1 MSSVGG
7 VQFNQ
12 PRNDF
17 DEEQAYQRHLSYLRT
32 QNKNSQ
38 GFQQSLRQIALGNE
52 PTATAPKTAV
62 EILGDEAEVNRRV
75 QSIIA
80 SIFPD
85 KNREV
90 YNVASGE
97 TLEAF
102 DKRARTTNWLMN
114 VLPANLKEL
123 LLTEEPN
130 ILGELKQKKLITPDT
145 FVTFLQHYSRAF
157 RESGGTSKY
166 QTNERVVSQM
176 RALFATLPTH
186 QVVNDLTHLLI
197 QEVRHAGVP
206 RGLQR
211 DIDDIVAKLTLL
223 ERIIPSQED
232 FNAIKRAVEQGNQD
246 ILGATATFSIMQ
258 TGTIM
263 ERIEL
268 LLSQVSPT
276 NAELQHELNVLQ
288 HLIDSSTSYKDAVG
302 RNTIAEVAEIQ
313 KIVEQL
319 QEDLGEVRE
328 DKLAE
333 IQDLL
338 ASIKGDTSSS
348 RAFTEAL
355 GSDSI
360 KELTKQFAKELRD
373 KEKLQTGK
381 ARLSQKQEDAIRK
394 QAEIMA
400 LQKVKDSTR
409 QPTIME
415 SFGMSGDE
423 VAKGDQLPAFSSS
436 SSMGTT
442 QVEKWIGKSAK
453 ATTDDKTTEMG
464 GVGLSGF
471 ARKRID
477 PRYARVVGRGLT
489 LTEEPKKFYEF
500 GKYMLSMPHLQNNV
514 LKVKYLHNGGE
525 VPSFKSTKIS
535 SDMTD
540 FLEDLC
546 ENGKMNERQLNKL
559 SSQEKRVFSKL
570 INQSGLYGQ
579 LKVRLLKN
587 PDEEK
592 EEERFELIKGEFI
605 SGNDNPVIIKELKH
619 LIIKFMT
626 EGRIPKNQ
634 GNDLLFQLSI

>member
-75 QSIIA
+75 QSIIS

-114 VLPANLKEL
+114 VLPPNLKEL

-130 ILGELKQKKLITPDT
+130 ILAELKGKKLITPDT

-166 QTNERVVSQM
+166 QTNERVISQM
-176 RALFATLPTH
+176 RALFATLPTN
-186 QVVNDLTHLLI
+186 QVVNDLTRILI
-197 QEVRHAGVP
+197 DEVRNAGVP
-206 RGLQR
+206 RALQR
-211 DIDDIVAKLTLL
+211 DIDDVIAKLSLL
-223 ERIIPSQED
+223 ERIIPSVED
-232 FNAIKRAVEQGNQD
+232 FNAIKRAIERGNQD
-246 ILGATATFSIMQ
+246 VLGATENFSRMQ

-263 ERIEL
+263 ERLEL
-268 LLSQVSPT
+268 LLSQVSPS
-276 NAELQHELNVLQ
+276 NAELQHELQVLQ

-333 IQDLL
+333 IMGLL
-338 ASIKGDTSSS
+338 ASIKGDSSSS

-355 GSDSI
+355 GADSI
-360 KELTKQFAKELRD
+360 KELTKQFAKELRNEERIRSGNPSIPPKVA
-373 KEKLQTGK
+373 KEINRR
-381 ARLSQKQEDAIRK
+381 AEEMAI
-394 QAEIMA
+394 E
-400 LQKVKDSTR
+400 KVKESTR

-436 SSMGTT
+436 KSMGTT
-442 QVEKWIGKSAK
+442 QPEKWIGKSGK
-453 ATTDDKTTEMG
+453 DDDATENQMG

-471 ARKRID
+471 SRKRID
-477 PRYARVVGRGLT
+477 PRYARVVGRGLA

-500 GKYMLSMPHLQNNV
+500 GKYMLSMPHLQNNI

-535 SDMTD
+535 SEMTD

-626 EGRIPKNQ
+626 EGRIPKSQ